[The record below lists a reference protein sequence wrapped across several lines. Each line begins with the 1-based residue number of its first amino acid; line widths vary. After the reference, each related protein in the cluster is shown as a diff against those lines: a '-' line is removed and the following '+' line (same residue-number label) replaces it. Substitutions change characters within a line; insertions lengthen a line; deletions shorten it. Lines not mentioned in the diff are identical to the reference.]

1 MSAALLAAHQCHS
14 HSLQD
19 RFDSV
24 KTESGLTFEGMAQ
37 TGIVT
42 KAQLVDAMATAAGN
56 ILNPPTNGAGLQTN
70 GAGIELSKLH
80 QSTGRPKGAR
90 NLRAK
95 HPSSI
100 AKAFKRAGLDWQQD
114 FALAI
119 KANNGRRIKLWL
131 KLLPYLIT
139 QTNHSTKVRKWR
151 GKASKAA
158 IIALD
163 ALEGR

>member
-1 MSAALLAAHQCHS
+1 M
-14 HSLQD
+14 D
-19 RFDSV
+19 
-24 KTESGLTFEGMAQ
+24 TITSGGTF
-37 TGIVT
+37 
-42 KAQLVDAMATAAGN
+42 
-56 ILNPPTNGAGLQTN
+56 PPPVNGAGVP
-70 GAGIELSKLH
+70 LSKLH

-100 AKAFKRAGLDWQQD
+100 AKAFKRAGLDWQTD

-119 KANNGRRIKLWL
+119 KNNNGKRIKLWL

-139 QTNHSTKVRKWR
+139 QTNHSTKVRKWN

-158 IIALD
+158 IVALD
-163 ALEGR
+163 ALEGRP

>member
-1 MSAALLAAHQCHS
+1 M
-14 HSLQD
+14 
-19 RFDSV
+19 
-24 KTESGLTFEGMAQ
+24 
-37 TGIVT
+37 
-42 KAQLVDAMATAAGN
+42 N
-56 ILNPPTNGAGLQTN
+56 ILKDNGNSFSIVPITGTVDPNRPNVN

-90 NLRAK
+90 NLHAK
-95 HPSSI
+95 HPSSM
-100 AKAFKRAGLDWQQD
+100 AKAFKKAGLNWQED

-139 QTNHSTKVRKWR
+139 QTNHSTKVRKWK

-158 IIALD
+158 IVALD